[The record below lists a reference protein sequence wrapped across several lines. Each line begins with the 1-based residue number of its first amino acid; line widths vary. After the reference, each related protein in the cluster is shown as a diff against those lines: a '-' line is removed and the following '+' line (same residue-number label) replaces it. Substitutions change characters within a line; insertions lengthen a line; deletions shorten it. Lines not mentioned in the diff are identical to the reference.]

1 MKKNNGIMYNM
12 ENENENEVMTYSLEE
27 VKPKKQ
33 RKSRAK
39 PKMETSVEE
48 RPISLEQPISLEEPN
63 TLEQP
68 ISLEQLEEDFSFD
81 DSEFLS
87 ELNNHEP
94 LEEAVESLVEEPKPS
109 LEPTRVLPKKRAPR
123 AKPKKVMEETEQIEE
138 IYSNEPTPIYGKDRL
153 VVMQKIQSYKLLF
166 PVELKA
172 FKICKD
178 PTIQDLNSALM
189 EIETIIELGNVDSFV
204 TDSIIQCIK
213 LGEGVSAYTKNFNIT
228 GLACLL
234 KQNKQFHSL
243 LKMLYLKYNTFSA
256 IPPEA
261 QLGMIVA
268 TTALICVQKNKSK
281 SQIEE
286 YLNEPLTV

>member
-1 MKKNNGIMYNM
+1 M
-12 ENENENEVMTYSLEE
+12 ENDNENEVMTYSLEE
-27 VKPKKQ
+27 VKPKNK

-39 PKMETSVEE
+39 PKMETIVEQPNTLE
-48 RPISLEQPISLEEPN
+48 QPTTLEQPISLEE
-63 TLEQP
+63 P

-94 LEEAVESLVEEPKPS
+94 HEETAVEVVVDEPKPS

-123 AKPKKVMEETEQIEE
+123 AKPKKVMEETEQMEE

>member
-1 MKKNNGIMYNM
+1 MYNM
-12 ENENENEVMTYSLEE
+12 ENDDETQEMNFTLEE
-27 VKPKKQ
+27 VKPKYK

-39 PKMETSVEE
+39 PKKMET
-48 RPISLEQPISLEEPN
+48 IAEEP
-63 TLEQP
+63 TEPEQ
-68 ISLEQLEEDFSFD
+68 IEEDVSFE
-81 DSEFLS
+81 DSDFLS
-87 ELNNHEP
+87 ELNNDNVEPHEEQYEEP
-94 LEEAVESLVEEPKPS
+94 LEE
-109 LEPTRVLPKKRAPR
+109 PTRVQPKKRASR
-123 AKPKKVMEETEQIEE
+123 AKPKKVDEERRDE
-138 IYSNEPTPIYGKDRL
+138 IYSNDPTPIYGKDRL

-166 PVELKA
+166 PVELKT

-178 PTIQDLNSALM
+178 PSIEELENALL

-228 GLACLL
+228 GLALLL

-268 TTALICVQKNKSK
+268 
-281 SQIEE
+281 IE
-286 YLNEPLTV
+286 TK

>member
-1 MKKNNGIMYNM
+1 M
-12 ENENENEVMTYSLEE
+12 ENEDESPEMTYSLEE
-27 VKPKKQ
+27 VKPKNK

-39 PKMETSVEE
+39 PKMETIVEE
-48 RPISLEQPISLEEPN
+48 EPI
-63 TLEQP
+63 TLEK
-68 ISLEQLEEDFSFD
+68 LEEDFSFE
-81 DSEFLS
+81 DSDFLS
-87 ELNNHEP
+87 ELNNDNLEP
-94 LEEAVESLVEEPKPS
+94 QSEVVPMNEEPIYS
-109 LEPTRVLPKKRAPR
+109 EPVRVLPKKRASR
-123 AKPKKVMEETEQIEE
+123 ARPKKMMEEEVETQEE
-138 IYSNEPTPIYGKDRL
+138 IYSNDPTPIYGKDRL

-166 PVELKA
+166 PVELKT

-178 PTIQDLNSALM
+178 PTIEELENALM

-204 TDSIIQCIK
+204 TDSIIQCIR
-213 LGEGVSAYTKNFNIT
+213 LGEGLSAHTKNFNIS
-228 GLACLL
+228 GLAMLL

-281 SQIEE
+281 SQIDD
-286 YLNEPLTV
+286 YLNEPMVV

>member
-1 MKKNNGIMYNM
+1 MDI
-12 ENENENEVMTYSLEE
+12 ENDEPEEMTYTLD
-27 VKPKKQ
+27 VLKPKKQ

-39 PKMETSVEE
+39 PKVEKVE
-48 RPISLEQPISLEEPN
+48 KVENEVM
-63 TLEQP
+63 T
-68 ISLEQLEEDFSFD
+68 EDINVID
-81 DSEFLS
+81 NDFLS
-87 ELNNHEP
+87 ELNNNVYNNEEQEP
-94 LEEAVESLVEEPKPS
+94 QKHQEHQEPIME
-109 LEPTRVLPKKRAPR
+109 EPTRVLPKARKSR
-123 AKPKKVMEETEQIEE
+123 AKKVFEEPPEPEEE

-153 VVMQKIQSYKLLF
+153 LVMQKIQSYKLLF

-172 FKICKD
+172 FKVCKD
-178 PTIQDLNSALM
+178 PTLDELENALM

-213 LGEGVSAYTKNFNIT
+213 LGEGMSAYTKNFNIT
-228 GLACLL
+228 GLAMLL

-281 SQIEE
+281 TQIDN
-286 YLNEPLTV
+286 YLNEPMTV

>member
-1 MKKNNGIMYNM
+1 MYNM
-12 ENENENEVMTYSLEE
+12 ENENEEIPEMTYSLEE
-27 VKPKKQ
+27 VKPKYK

-39 PKMETSVEE
+39 PKKLETIVEE
-48 RPISLEQPISLEEPN
+48 PTEP
-63 TLEQP
+63 EH
-68 ISLEQLEEDFSFD
+68 IEEDVSFED
-81 DSEFLS
+81 TDFLS
-87 ELNNHEP
+87 ELNNDNVEP
-94 LEEAVESLVEEPKPS
+94 QEEQYEESYTEEPVKI
-109 LEPTRVLPKKRAPR
+109 PKKRASR
-123 AKPKKVMEETEQIEE
+123 AKPKKVVDEDRQEE
-138 IYSNEPTPIYGKDRL
+138 IYSNDPTPIYGKDRL

-166 PVELKA
+166 PVELKT

-178 PTIQDLNSALM
+178 PSIEELENALL

-228 GLACLL
+228 GLALLL

-281 SQIEE
+281 SQIDD
-286 YLNEPLTV
+286 YLNEPMTV

>member
-1 MKKNNGIMYNM
+1 MYSM
-12 ENENENEVMTYSLEE
+12 ENEDEIQEMVYSLEE
-27 VKPKKQ
+27 VKPKYK

-39 PKMETSVEE
+39 PKMETVVEE
-48 RPISLEQPISLEEPN
+48 SLSLEE
-63 TLEQP
+63 
-68 ISLEQLEEDFSFD
+68 LEEDFPIEELD
-81 DSEFLS
+81 FLS
-87 ELNNHEP
+87 ELNNDN
-94 LEEAVESLVEEPKPS
+94 VELHHIESVIEEPV
-109 LEPTRVLPKKRAPR
+109 LEPTRVLPKKRASR
-123 AKPKKVMEETEQIEE
+123 ARPKKIVEEEPQEE
-138 IYSNEPTPIYGKDRL
+138 IYSNDPTTIYGKDRL

-166 PVELKA
+166 PVELKT

-178 PTIQDLNSALM
+178 PSIEELENALM
-189 EIETIIELGNVDSFV
+189 EIETIIELGSVDGFI
-204 TDSIIQCIK
+204 TDSIIQSIK
-213 LGEGVSAYTKNFNIT
+213 LGEGMSAYTKNFNIT
-228 GLACLL
+228 GLAMLL

-286 YLNEPLTV
+286 YLNEPMVV

>member
-1 MKKNNGIMYNM
+1 M
-12 ENENENEVMTYSLEE
+12 
-27 VKPKKQ
+27 
-33 RKSRAK
+33 
-39 PKMETSVEE
+39 
-48 RPISLEQPISLEEPN
+48 
-63 TLEQP
+63 
-68 ISLEQLEEDFSFD
+68 
-81 DSEFLS
+81 S

-94 LEEAVESLVEEPKPS
+94 HEETAVEVVVDEPKPS

-123 AKPKKVMEETEQIEE
+123 AKPKKEIEETEQMEE

>member
-1 MKKNNGIMYNM
+1 M
-12 ENENENEVMTYSLEE
+12 ENENENMLYSLEE
-27 VKPKKQ
+27 VKPKNK
-33 RKSRAK
+33 RKPRAK
-39 PKMETSVEE
+39 PKMEVIVEE
-48 RPISLEQPISLEEPN
+48 EVPMTI
-63 TLEQP
+63 
-68 ISLEQLEEDFSFD
+68 EQLEEDFSFD

-87 ELNNHEP
+87 ELNNDKPHEETP
-94 LEEAVESLVEEPKPS
+94 VEVVVEEPMPTQ
-109 LEPTRVLPKKRAPR
+109 EPTRVLQKKKAPR

-178 PTIQDLNSALM
+178 PSIQELESALL

-228 GLACLL
+228 GLAMLL

-286 YLNEPLTV
+286 YLNEPMVV

>member
-1 MKKNNGIMYNM
+1 M

-27 VKPKKQ
+27 VKPKNK

-39 PKMETSVEE
+39 PKMETIVEQ
-48 RPISLEQPISLEEPN
+48 PTTLEQPISLEE
-63 TLEQP
+63 P

-94 LEEAVESLVEEPKPS
+94 HEETAVEVVVDEPKPS

-123 AKPKKVMEETEQIEE
+123 AKPKKVMEETEQMEE